1 MYQFKQLSNTRDLGG
16 IKNIYNQT
24 IKEKHLFR
32 SNQLFKASN
41 EELAYLNE
49 TIDVI
54 YDFRT
59 TSEVYEKKDPVLSNV
74 TYIHHPI
81 IKDIAA
87 GITRDQSSQ
96 NSLQTMMKQVASNP
110 DFASQ
115 YMKNLYEQFVLDPY
129 CIKQY
134 QLFLEGLLNK
144 KKILWHC
151 TAGKDRAG
159 FATIL
164 ILEILQV
171 DRQIIIDDYLKTND
185 YLKKEID
192 AIYHQISKH
201 TNYDGLYDVVASFF
215 GAKKAYI
222 DHLYTTIEK
231 HYDNIQNFIV
241 NQLNFDENK
250 QKEVR
255 SFYLS

>member
-16 IKNIYNQT
+16 IKNIHNQT
-24 IKEKHLFR
+24 IKDQHLFR
-32 SNQLFKASN
+32 SNQLFKASDEDQN
-41 EELAYLNE
+41 YLNK
-49 TIDVI
+49 TIEVI

-59 TSEVYEKKDPVLSNV
+59 TSEASEKSDPILSNV

-87 GITRDQSSQ
+87 GITRDKSSQ
-96 NSLQTMMKQVASNP
+96 NSLQVMMKQVATNP
-110 DFASQ
+110 NFASQ
-115 YMKNLYEQFVLDPY
+115 YMMNLYEQFVLDPY

-134 QLFLEGLLNK
+134 QLFLEGLLNQ

-171 DRQIIIDDYLKTND
+171 DHQIIVDDYLKTND

-201 TNYDGLYDVVASFF
+201 INYDGLYDVVVSFF
-215 GAKKAYI
+215 GAKQAYI
-222 DHLYTTIEK
+222 DHLYATIEK
-231 HYDNIQNFIV
+231 HYGSMQNFII

-250 QKEVR
+250 QNKVR
-255 SFYLS
+255 SFYLE